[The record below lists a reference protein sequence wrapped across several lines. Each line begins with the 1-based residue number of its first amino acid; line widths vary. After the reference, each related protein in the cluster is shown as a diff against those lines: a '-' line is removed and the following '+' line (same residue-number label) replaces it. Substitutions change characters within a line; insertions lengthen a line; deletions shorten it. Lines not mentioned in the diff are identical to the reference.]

1 MAILY
6 SATACLPR
14 SRGKRFPE
22 ELPGIE
28 GRPLGKHFG
37 GLSQGPG
44 HPLDD
49 VGQVAG
55 LRARSPVGG
64 GGLVRRVRLRDQ
76 PLRRDDPEGIQRLSR
91 LGPGDGARE
100 GEVAA
105 LLEVEARQLHA
116 PAVAVHEHA
125 RLGEGLLLEER
136 DEGRVRPVAVHQHG
150 EPVLARQGHVPAQHR
165 ELPLQGGARKR
176 GTVQAALAHGH
187 GASPGEQG
195 IEALE
200 VLRVVLGGQLRKE
213 LGVDAESHLDAR
225 FAARQLQ
232 QRLPGLRS
240 DRGNHDALEPS
251 GPGAGE
257 DIGAVGIEPRGIEV
271 TVGVDHRKRGAARRS
286 VRNSSDV
293 GNASTHGQ
301 APRTREAPRYT
312 HARVCGGVMSK
323 RAGMTLLCSA
333 LLVVLS
339 GCGDECKDPSDCTDD
354 KGSPSEGKVWA
365 CESNKCVERDSSNP
379 GPGDGG
385 TGDAGPADGGD
396 GGPTDGGPTD
406 GGDGSDGGPADAG
419 MSVGK
424 GGACTSSVECMA
436 GLRCE
441 DATGGRTCQSLHVA
455 VTSTG
460 AAGTQAT
467 AVRHDETTTAPV
479 ALSESTETNRF
490 PRWSADGSAVAFV
503 EGAEGVGTS
512 RLVSR
517 TLPLTAGQSTVLTS
531 GTAAETEDFPQLEWW
546 PSRSLVWTKKSGAS
560 TSGLWSVPGAGGTAV
575 ALTAS

>member
-1 MAILY
+1 
-6 SATACLPR
+6 
-14 SRGKRFPE
+14 
-22 ELPGIE
+22 
-28 GRPLGKHFG
+28 
-37 GLSQGPG
+37 
-44 HPLDD
+44 
-49 VGQVAG
+49 
-55 LRARSPVGG
+55 
-64 GGLVRRVRLRDQ
+64 
-76 PLRRDDPEGIQRLSR
+76 
-91 LGPGDGARE
+91 
-100 GEVAA
+100 
-105 LLEVEARQLHA
+105 
-116 PAVAVHEHA
+116 
-125 RLGEGLLLEER
+125 
-136 DEGRVRPVAVHQHG
+136 
-150 EPVLARQGHVPAQHR
+150 
-165 ELPLQGGARKR
+165 
-176 GTVQAALAHGH
+176 
-187 GASPGEQG
+187 
-195 IEALE
+195 
-200 VLRVVLGGQLRKE
+200 
-213 LGVDAESHLDAR
+213 
-225 FAARQLQ
+225 
-232 QRLPGLRS
+232 
-240 DRGNHDALEPS
+240 
-251 GPGAGE
+251 
-257 DIGAVGIEPRGIEV
+257 
-271 TVGVDHRKRGAARRS
+271 
-286 VRNSSDV
+286 
-293 GNASTHGQ
+293 
-301 APRTREAPRYT
+301 
-312 HARVCGGVMSK
+312 MSK

-575 ALTAS
+575 ALTASGVFPSWASNGTSLAYSTNAEGVMTLTPGQPAAAVTGGTGGEQPYHNQANDWLLYAKANGSDAVIGPLYEIFTLSPTGGTINPIANTSSEPTSGGSVDSYIANQTWAPDGTWVAYVRTYFSNPSDASPSALCGAAGASQCPGRDANVIFLRKINPQTGAGDGPEVQFVSGGTLPSFSPDGRFIAYVRAKRLQVQQINPADGTAVGTAVQHSLGTDVQTNRGDDHRPRWQPR